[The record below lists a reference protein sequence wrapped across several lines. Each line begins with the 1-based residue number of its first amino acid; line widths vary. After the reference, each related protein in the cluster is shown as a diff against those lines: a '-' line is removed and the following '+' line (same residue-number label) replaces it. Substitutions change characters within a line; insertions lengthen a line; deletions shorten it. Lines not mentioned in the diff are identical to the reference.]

1 MSSWTLFPGTAWDL
15 IIVLITST
23 CVIGNGIRNISYSKG
38 KSQAIHAISSHASQ
52 NDPPIQLKES
62 PWRSGIVADCVDAG
76 AATSYSSLLSWVY
89 SCWWCWYQY
98 LYHSVYAGICI
109 GLAACGDDTVLTRY
123 WHLNWSCCGRGWC
136 CCWHWADSSQY
147 GGMSVVFFHS
157 TRYSSSSLLR
167 VKASLCKLQRGFE
180 NGSCSVTSE
189 KEVKRKRCESD
200 VKTMWKW
207 CKIDV
212 KYIDFTSISRRFYV
226 TFTTIAKKDELS
238 RIKRTIQYNTH
249 SNNTIKLTT

>member
-1 MSSWTLFPGTAWDL
+1 MVLETFPIPKGNPKPFMLFPAMPAKMIPPFSWRNPLEDL
-15 IIVLITST
+15 ASLLTVLML
-23 CVIGNGIRNISYSKG
+23 V
-38 KSQAIHAISSHASQ
+38 
-52 NDPPIQLKES
+52 LLL
-62 PWRSGIVADCVDAG
+62 
-76 AATSYSSLLSWVY
+76 ATSYSSLLSWVY